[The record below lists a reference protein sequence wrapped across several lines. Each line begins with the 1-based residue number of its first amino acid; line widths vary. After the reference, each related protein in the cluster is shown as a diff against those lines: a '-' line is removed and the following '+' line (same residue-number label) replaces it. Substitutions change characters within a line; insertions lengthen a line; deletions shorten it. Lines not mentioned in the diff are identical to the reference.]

1 MIRNNQNSEALRVL
15 AKYHANG
22 DDNDPLV
29 RLEYN
34 EIIQGLEMEEWNS
47 QTCYSDYLREK
58 NRPRLI
64 LLVLIAI
71 GTNWV
76 GNGIIAYYLSPILN
90 TIGIRSTSQQ
100 AGLNLGL
107 QVWNCKWNV
116 FFFLLGD
123 ETETDCFMPVILST
137 SAALSVDKVG
147 RDLSG

>member
-1 MIRNNQNSEALRVL
+1 MLS
-15 AKYHANG
+15 KYHANG

-34 EIIQGLEMEEWNS
+34 EIVQGLEIEEWNS
-47 QTCYSDYLREK
+47 QTKYMDYFKEK
-58 NRPRLI
+58 NRPRLL

-90 TIGIRSTSQQ
+90 TIGIKSTSQQ

-107 QVWNCKWNV
+107 QIWNRK
-116 FFFLLGD
+116 
-123 ETETDCFMPVILST
+123 
-137 SAALSVDKVG
+137 
-147 RDLSG
+147 